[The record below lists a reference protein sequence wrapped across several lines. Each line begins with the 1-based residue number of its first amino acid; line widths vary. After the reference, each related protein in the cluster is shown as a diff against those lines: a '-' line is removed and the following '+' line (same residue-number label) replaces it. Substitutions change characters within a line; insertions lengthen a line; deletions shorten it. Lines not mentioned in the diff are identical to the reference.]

1 MGVSLRSRKASKG
14 ELVEV
19 LKGEVMKCEE
29 CGLCS
34 GASKKVIGE
43 GNLNAGVVLV
53 GEAPGRKEDELG
65 RPFVGSAGKLLD
77 RLLEGKGL
85 QRESVYI
92 TNIVK
97 CRPPKNRRPKKAE
110 TEACSGHLEKQL
122 EIIKPRVVAPMGNS
136 AIEYFFDKFG
146 LEPSNIGDAHGKP
159 MRVKC
164 TWGNVILFPLYH
176 PAAAIYNR
184 RLLWELEGD
193 IAALKRVIDD

>member
-1 MGVSLRSRKASKG
+1 MRARKASKR
-14 ELVEV
+14 ELMEA
-19 LKGEVMKCEE
+19 LKGEIVKCDR
-29 CGLCS
+29 CGLYS
-34 GASKKVIGE
+34 GASRKVIGE
-43 GNLNAGVVLV
+43 GNLDADVVLV

-136 AIEYFFDKFG
+136 AIEYFFDKLG

-164 TWGNVILFPLYH
+164 TWGNIILFPLYH

>member
-1 MGVSLRSRKASKG
+1 MGVNLRARKASKG
-14 ELVEV
+14 ELMEV
-19 LKGEVMKCEE
+19 LKGEIVKCDR

-77 RLLEGKGL
+77 RLLEGTGL
-85 QRESVYI
+85 PRESVYI
-92 TNIVK
+92 TNVVK

-136 AIEYFFDKFG
+136 AIGYFFDEFG
-146 LEPSNIGDAHGKP
+146 LEPSNIGDSHGKP

-164 TWGNVILFPLYH
+164 TWGNIILFPLYH

-184 RLLWELEGD
+184 RLLRELEGD
-193 IAALKRVIDD
+193 IAALKRVGEG

>member
-1 MGVSLRSRKASKG
+1 MRSRKASKG
-14 ELVEV
+14 ELIEV
-19 LKGEVMKCEE
+19 LKGEVLKCEE

-34 GASKKVIGE
+34 RASRKVMGE

-110 TEACSGHLEKQL
+110 TEACSVHLEKQL

-164 TWGNVILFPLYH
+164 TWGNIILFPLYH